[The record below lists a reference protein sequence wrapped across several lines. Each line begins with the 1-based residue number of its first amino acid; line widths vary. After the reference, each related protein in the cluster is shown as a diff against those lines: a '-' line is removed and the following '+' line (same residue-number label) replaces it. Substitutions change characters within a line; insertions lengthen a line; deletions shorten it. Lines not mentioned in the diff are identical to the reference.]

1 MSTQPVD
8 PVSLT
13 QRLVQ
18 CQSVTPNEG
27 GAITIL
33 QQLLAEAGFSCQRI
47 DRNDVA
53 NLYARWG
60 DTSPVFG
67 FNGHTDTVP
76 AGNIQEWSVNPF
88 GGEVKDGKLWGRGAA
103 DMKSGVASF
112 VAAAIDFVNTNP
124 AQEGSIAITVTGDEE
139 AIAIDGSAAIIDW
152 MQKNDQH
159 MTVCLVGEPTCPEIF
174 GEEIKVGRRGSL
186 SIRLTMFGVQ
196 GHSAYPSRYVNPINA
211 MTHFGYLLNN
221 WELDQGTEN
230 FQPSI
235 QAITRIETGNSAMN
249 VVPAQCISTVNLR
262 FNELH
267 TTQSLTNKIKKEAED
282 IAKIHGCRVEVK
294 QLSGAECFYTTP
306 SEFTEIVSRAVKK
319 VLGRT
324 PQSSTSGGTSDARF
338 FAPLCPVVEFGLV
351 GKTMHQ
357 VDEHVPVEEIV
368 KLKEVYRQCLDDYF
382 QT

>member
-235 QAITRIETGNSAMN
+235 QTITRIETGNSAMN

-324 PQSSTSGGTSDARF
+324 PKSSTSGGTSDARF